1 MRPLLACM
9 TLTLI
14 PLAIGAGAGTAAGQE
29 PPEPDTAGFVGT
41 WMGTLDAGAA
51 QLRLRFVIAET
62 EGVPGATLY
71 SVDQGNAQIQ
81 VAETTVSSDTISM
94 SMPMIGASFRGTL
107 SEEEGQITG
116 TFTQAG
122 QSFEL
127 VLERVP
133 EDEGAVTLRRPQNP
147 EEPYPY
153 LAEDVAYANPEGGH
167 TLAGTFTRPAFGGP
181 FPAVILISGSGPQ
194 DRDEALMGHRPFL
207 VLADHLTRRG
217 IAVLRYD
224 DRGVGESTGDF
235 GTATSQDFASD
246 ALAAVAYLKTR
257 DDVDPGKIGLAG
269 HSEGGIIAP
278 MAAVASRDVS
288 YIVLM
293 AATGVNGERILYAQA
308 ALIARAAGAPEE
320 AIAANREQ
328 QRAIFDVLKREP
340 DPGRAGE
347 KITAIIRAGLER
359 ANAGGE
365 TAGDDA
371 MRQAVAAQVRQVNN
385 PWFRYFLTY
394 EPAPMLERVT
404 VPVLAING
412 EKDLQVPYQENL
424 REIEAALRRG
434 GNTRY
439 ETHALP
445 DLNHLFQHA
454 QTGSPSEYQSIE
466 ETWSVEAMELIAD
479 WILKTA
485 GGQPRYRFSEFLFCQ
500 PHDIKDGG
508 LSVLWEKG
516 SRLDGLLGRSVLAPV
531 EEKPSDFTHFPL
543 SGVVETP

>member
-1 MRPLLACM
+1 MKTLLACM
-9 TLTLI
+9 TLTLV
-14 PLAIGAGAGTAAGQE
+14 PPGVGVGAATTTAQE
-29 PPEPDTAGFVGT
+29 PPDANTANFAGT
-41 WMGTLDAGAA
+41 WMGTLDVGAA

-62 EGVPGATLY
+62 EGVPGATLF

-81 VAETTVSSDTISM
+81 VAETTVSGDTISM
-94 SMPMIGASFRGTL
+94 TMPMVGASFRGTL
-107 SEEEGQITG
+107 SEEDGQITG

-122 QSFEL
+122 QSFPL
-127 VLERVP
+127 VLERAP
-133 EDEGAVTLRRPQNP
+133 DDETPPPNRPQNP

-153 LAEDVAYANPEGGH
+153 LAEDVTYINPEGGH
-167 TLAGTFTRPAFGGP
+167 TLAGTFTRPASEGP

-269 HSEGGIIAP
+269 HSEGGVIAP
-278 MAAVASRDVS
+278 MAAVASPDIS

-293 AATGVNGERILYAQA
+293 AGTGVNGERILYAQA

-328 QRAIFDVLKREP
+328 QRAIFEVLKREP

-347 KITAIIRAGLER
+347 AIAAIIRAGLER

-365 TAGDDA
+365 TVSDDA
-371 MRQAVAAQVRQVNN
+371 MQQAVAAQVQQVNN

-412 EKDLQVPYQENL
+412 EKDLQVPYEENL

-434 GNTRY
+434 GNTRF

-454 QTGSPSEYQSIE
+454 QTGAPSEYQSIE

-479 WILKTA
+479 WILRTV
-485 GGQPRYRFSEFLFCQ
+485 GG
-500 PHDIKDGG
+500 
-508 LSVLWEKG
+508 
-516 SRLDGLLGRSVLAPV
+516 
-531 EEKPSDFTHFPL
+531 
-543 SGVVETP
+543 

>member
-1 MRPLLACM
+1 MKTLLACM
-9 TLTLI
+9 TLTLV
-14 PLAIGAGAGTAAGQE
+14 PLPIGAGAGTTTAQE
-29 PPEPDTAGFVGT
+29 PPEPDTTKFVGT
-41 WMGTLDAGAA
+41 WMGTLDIGAA

-62 EGVPGATLY
+62 DGVLGATLF
-71 SVDQGNAQIQ
+71 SVDQGNAQIP
-81 VAETTVSSDTISM
+81 VAETTVSGDTISM
-94 SMPMIGASFRGTL
+94 TMPMVGASFRGTH
-107 SEEEGQITG
+107 SEEGGKITG

-122 QSFEL
+122 QSFPL
-127 VLERVP
+127 VLERAAD
-133 EDEGAVTLRRPQNP
+133 DEPPPPNRPQNP

-153 LAEDVAYANPEGGH
+153 LAEDVTYANPEGGH
-167 TLAGTFTRPAFGGP
+167 TLAGTFTRPASGGP

-235 GTATSQDFASD
+235 GSATSQDFASD

-278 MAAVASRDVS
+278 MAAVASPDVG

-308 ALIARAAGAPEE
+308 ALIARAAGAPEA
-320 AIAANREQ
+320 AIEANREQ
-328 QRAIFDVLKREP
+328 QRAIFEVLKREP

-347 KITAIIRAGLER
+347 EITAIITAGLER
-359 ANAGGE
+359 ANPGGD
-365 TAGDDA
+365 TANDDA
-371 MRQAVAAQVRQVNN
+371 MQQAVAAQIRQVNN
-385 PWFRYFLTY
+385 PWFRYFLSY
-394 EPAPMLERVT
+394 EPGPMLERVT

-412 EKDLQVPYQENL
+412 VKDLQVPYEENL

-434 GNTRY
+434 GNTRF

-454 QTGSPSEYQSIE
+454 QTGAPSEYQSIE

-479 WILKTA
+479 WILKA
-485 GGQPRYRFSEFLFCQ
+485 VG
-500 PHDIKDGG
+500 
-508 LSVLWEKG
+508 
-516 SRLDGLLGRSVLAPV
+516 
-531 EEKPSDFTHFPL
+531 
-543 SGVVETP
+543 

>member
-1 MRPLLACM
+1 MP
-9 TLTLI
+9 T
-14 PLAIGAGAGTAAGQE
+14 P
-29 PPEPDTAGFVGT
+29 AGFLGT

-51 QLRLRFVIAET
+51 QLRLRFVVTET
-62 EGVPGATLY
+62 DGVLSSTLF
-71 SVDQGNAQIQ
+71 SVDQGNTQIP
-81 VAETTVSSDTISM
+81 VAETTVSGDTISM

-107 SEEEGQITG
+107 SEEDERITG
-116 TFTQAG
+116 TFTQTG
-122 QSFEL
+122 QSFAL

-133 EDEGAVTLRRPQNP
+133 DDEAPRRPQNP

-153 LAEDVAYANPEGGH
+153 LAEDVAYTNPEGGH
-167 TLAGTFTRPAFGGP
+167 TLAGTFTRPASGGP
-181 FPAVILISGSGPQ
+181 FPAVVLISGSGPQ

-224 DRGVGESTGDF
+224 DRGVGQSTGDF
-235 GTATSQDFASD
+235 AAATSGDLATD
-246 ALAAVAYLKTR
+246 ALAGVAFLKSR
-257 DDVDPGKIGLAG
+257 DDVDPDAIGLAG

-278 MAAVASRDVS
+278 MAAVASPDVS

-320 AIAANREQ
+320 AIAQNRDRQ
-328 QRAIFDVLKREP
+328 QAIFAVLKTEP
-340 DPGRAGE
+340 EPGRAGE
-347 KITAIIRAGLER
+347 AIAGIIRAGLDN
-359 ANAGGE
+359 ANAQGGA
-365 TAGDDA
+365 TDNPALD
-371 MRQAVAAQVRQVNN
+371 QAVAAQVQQVNN

-412 EKDLQVPYQENL
+412 EKDLQVPHEENL

-439 ETHALP
+439 EMHVLP
-445 DLNHLFQHA
+445 GLNHLFQHA
-454 QTGSPSEYQSIE
+454 QTGAPGEYQSIE
-466 ETWSVEAMELIAD
+466 ETWSVDAMELIAD

-485 GGQPRYRFSEFLFCQ
+485 GG
-500 PHDIKDGG
+500 
-508 LSVLWEKG
+508 
-516 SRLDGLLGRSVLAPV
+516 
-531 EEKPSDFTHFPL
+531 
-543 SGVVETP
+543 

>member
-1 MRPLLACM
+1 MKTLLACM
-9 TLTLI
+9 TLTLAT
-14 PLAIGAGAGTAAGQE
+14 LAIGVGAAPTTAQE
-29 PPEPDTAGFVGT
+29 PAPDNAGFVGN
-41 WMGTLDAGAA
+41 WMGTLDVGAA

-62 EGVPGATLY
+62 EGALGATLY

-81 VAETTVSSDTISM
+81 VAETTVSGDTISM
-94 SMPMIGASFRGTL
+94 SMPMVGASFRGTL
-107 SEEEGQITG
+107 SAEDGNITG

-122 QSFEL
+122 QSFPL

-133 EDEGAVTLRRPQNP
+133 DDEGEVTLRRPQNP

-153 LAEDVAYANPEGGH
+153 LAEDVTYVNPEGGH
-167 TLAGTFTRPAFGGP
+167 TLAGTFTRPASGGP
-181 FPAVILISGSGPQ
+181 FPSVILISGSGPQ

-235 GTATSQDFASD
+235 GSATSQDFASD

-257 DDVDPGKIGLAG
+257 DDVDPGEIGLAG

-278 MAAVASRDVS
+278 MAAVASPDVS

-320 AIAANREQ
+320 AVAANREQ
-328 QRAIFDVLKREP
+328 QRAIFEVLKREP

-347 KITAIIRAGLER
+347 AITAIVRAGLER
-359 ANAGGE
+359 ANPGGD
-365 TAGDDA
+365 TAYDDA
-371 MRQAVAAQVRQVNN
+371 MQQAVTAQVRQVNN

-412 EKDLQVPYQENL
+412 EKDLQVPYEENL

-434 GNTRY
+434 GNTRF

-445 DLNHLFQHA
+445 GLNHLFQHA
-454 QTGSPSEYQSIE
+454 QTGAPSEYQSIE
-466 ETWSVEAMELIAD
+466 ETWSVEAMELVAD
-479 WILKTA
+479 WILRTV
-485 GGQPRYRFSEFLFCQ
+485 GG
-500 PHDIKDGG
+500 
-508 LSVLWEKG
+508 
-516 SRLDGLLGRSVLAPV
+516 
-531 EEKPSDFTHFPL
+531 
-543 SGVVETP
+543 

>member
-1 MRPLLACM
+1 MKTLLACM

-14 PLAIGAGAGTAAGQE
+14 PLGIGAPVATPAAQE
-29 PPEPDTAGFVGT
+29 PADADPAGFVGT
-41 WMGTLDAGAA
+41 WMGTLDVGAA
-51 QLRLRFVIAET
+51 QLRLRFVVTET
-62 EGVPGATLY
+62 EGVLGATVF
-71 SVDQGNAQIQ
+71 SVDQGNAQIR
-81 VAETTVSSDTISM
+81 VAETTVSRDTISM
-94 SMPMIGASFRGTL
+94 SMPMIGASFRGTM
-107 SEEEGQITG
+107 SAQDEKITG
-116 TFTQAG
+116 TFTQTG
-122 QSFEL
+122 QSFPL
-127 VLERVP
+127 VLERAP
-133 EDEGAVTLRRPQNP
+133 GDETLPNRPQNP

-167 TLAGTFTRPAFGGP
+167 TLAGTFTRPASGGP

-224 DRGVGESTGDF
+224 DRGVGESTGNF

-246 ALAAVAYLKTR
+246 ALAAVAYLTTR

-278 MAAVASRDVS
+278 MAAVASPDVS

-328 QRAIFDVLKREP
+328 QRAIFEVLKSEP
-340 DPGRAGE
+340 DPVRAGE
-347 KITAIIRAGLER
+347 EITAILRAGLES
-359 ANAGGE
+359 ATAQGG
-365 TAGDDA
+365 TTDDA
-371 MRQAVAAQVRQVNN
+371 ALQQAIAAQVQQVNN
-385 PWFRYFLTY
+385 PWFRFFLTY

-412 EKDLQVPYQENL
+412 EKDLQVPHEENL

-439 ETHALP
+439 EMHALP
-445 DLNHLFQHA
+445 GLNHLFQHA
-454 QTGSPSEYQSIE
+454 ETGAPGEYQSIE

-479 WILKTA
+479 WILKTV
-485 GGQPRYRFSEFLFCQ
+485 G
-500 PHDIKDGG
+500 
-508 LSVLWEKG
+508 
-516 SRLDGLLGRSVLAPV
+516 
-531 EEKPSDFTHFPL
+531 
-543 SGVVETP
+543 

>member
-1 MRPLLACM
+1 MKTLLASM
-9 TLTLI
+9 TP
-14 PLAIGAGAGTAAGQE
+14 PLVAVIVGAGAASGAAQE
-29 PPEPDTAGFVGT
+29 PPEADTAGFVGT
-41 WMGTLDAGAA
+41 WMGTLDVGAA

-71 SVDQGNAQIQ
+71 SVDQVNAQIQ
-81 VAETTVSSDTISM
+81 VAETTVSGDTIAM
-94 SMPMIGASFRGTL
+94 SMPMIGASFRGAL
-107 SEEEGQITG
+107 SAEDGKIAG
-116 TFTQAG
+116 TFTQMG
-122 QSFEL
+122 QSFPLE
-127 VLERVP
+127 LERVP
-133 EDEGAVTLRRPQNP
+133 GDGGEVAVRRPQNP

-153 LAEDVAYANPEGGH
+153 LAQDVAYANPEGGH
-167 TLAGTFTRPAFGGP
+167 TLAGTFTRPASGGP
-181 FPAVILISGSGPQ
+181 FPAVVLISGSGPQ

-224 DRGVGESTGDF
+224 DRGVGESTGSF
-235 GTATSQDFASD
+235 ATATSQDFASD
-246 ALAAVAYLKTR
+246 ALAAIGYLKTR
-257 DDVDPGKIGLAG
+257 DDVDPGRIGLAG

-293 AATGVNGERILYAQA
+293 AGTGVNGERILYAQA
-308 ALIARAAGAPEE
+308 ALIARAAGAPED

-328 QRAIFDVLKREP
+328 QRAIFEVLKNEP

-347 KITAIIRAGLER
+347 EIAAIIRAGLES

-365 TAGDDA
+365 AADDDA
-371 MRQAVAAQVRQVNN
+371 MQQAVAAQVRQVNN
-385 PWFRYFLTY
+385 PWFRFFLTY
-394 EPAPMLERVT
+394 EPASMLEKVS

-412 EKDLQVPYQENL
+412 EKDLQVPYEENL

-445 DLNHLFQHA
+445 GLNHLFQHA
-454 QTGSPSEYQSIE
+454 ETGAPGEYQSIE

-479 WILKTA
+479 WIL
-485 GGQPRYRFSEFLFCQ
+485 
-500 PHDIKDGG
+500 
-508 LSVLWEKG
+508 
-516 SRLDGLLGRSVLAPV
+516 
-531 EEKPSDFTHFPL
+531 
-543 SGVVETP
+543 ETVG

>member
-1 MRPLLACM
+1 MKTLLACM

-14 PLAIGAGAGTAAGQE
+14 PLGIGAPVAAAAAQE
-29 PPEPDTAGFVGT
+29 PAAADPAGFVGT
-41 WMGTLDAGAA
+41 WMGTLDVGAA
-51 QLRLRFVIAET
+51 QLRLRFVVTET
-62 EGVPGATLY
+62 EGVLGATVF
-71 SVDQGNAQIQ
+71 SVDQGNAQIP
-81 VAETTVSSDTISM
+81 VAETTVSGDTISM
-94 SMPMIGASFRGTL
+94 SMPMIGASFRGTM
-107 SEEEGQITG
+107 SAQDEKITG
-116 TFTQAG
+116 TFTQTG
-122 QSFEL
+122 QSFPL
-127 VLERVP
+127 VLERAP
-133 EDEGAVTLRRPQNP
+133 DDEALPNRPQNP

-153 LAEDVAYANPEGGH
+153 LAEDVTYANPEGGH
-167 TLAGTFTRPAFGGP
+167 TLAGTFTRPASGGP

-224 DRGVGESTGDF
+224 DRGVGESTGNF

-257 DDVDPGKIGLAG
+257 EDVDPGRIGLAG

-278 MAAVASRDVS
+278 MAAVASPDVS

-308 ALIARAAGAPEE
+308 ALIARAAGAHEE

-328 QRAIFDVLKREP
+328 QRAIFEVLKSEP
-340 DPGRAGE
+340 DAGRAGDE
-347 KITAIIRAGLER
+347 ITAILRAGLES
-359 ANAGGE
+359 AAGQGGTTE
-365 TAGDDA
+365 AA
-371 MRQAVAAQVRQVNN
+371 LQQAIAAQVQAVNN
-385 PWFRYFLTY
+385 PWFRFFLTY

-412 EKDLQVPYQENL
+412 EKDLQVPHEENL

-439 ETHALP
+439 EMRALP
-445 DLNHLFQHA
+445 GLNHLFQHA
-454 QTGSPSEYQSIE
+454 ETGAPGEYQSIE

-479 WILKTA
+479 WILKTV
-485 GGQPRYRFSEFLFCQ
+485 GG
-500 PHDIKDGG
+500 
-508 LSVLWEKG
+508 
-516 SRLDGLLGRSVLAPV
+516 
-531 EEKPSDFTHFPL
+531 
-543 SGVVETP
+543 

>member
-1 MRPLLACM
+1 MKTLLARM
-9 TLTLI
+9 TLTFV
-14 PLAIGAGAGTAAGQE
+14 PLAIGAGAGTTTAQE
-29 PPEPDTAGFVGT
+29 PPEPDTTNFVGT
-41 WMGTLDAGAA
+41 WMGTLDVGAA

-62 EGVPGATLY
+62 EGVLGATLY

-94 SMPMIGASFRGTL
+94 SMPMVGASFRGTL
-107 SEEEGQITG
+107 SAEDGNITG

-122 QSFEL
+122 QSFPL
-127 VLERVP
+127 VLERATDDALP
-133 EDEGAVTLRRPQNP
+133 PPNRPQNP

-153 LAEDVAYANPEGGH
+153 LAEDVTYANPEGGH
-167 TLAGTFTRPAFGGP
+167 TLAGTFTRPASGGP

-235 GTATSQDFASD
+235 GSATSQDFASD

-257 DDVDPGKIGLAG
+257 DDVDPGEIGLAG

-278 MAAVASRDVS
+278 MAAVASPDVS

-320 AIAANREQ
+320 AVAANREQ
-328 QRAIFDVLKREP
+328 QRAIFEVLKREP

-347 KITAIIRAGLER
+347 EITAIFRSGLER
-359 ANAGGE
+359 ANPGGD
-365 TAGDDA
+365 TASNDA
-371 MRQAVAAQVRQVNN
+371 MQQAIAAQVQQVNN

-412 EKDLQVPYQENL
+412 EKDLQVPYEENL

-434 GNTRY
+434 GNTRF

-445 DLNHLFQHA
+445 GLNHLFQHA
-454 QTGSPSEYQSIE
+454 QTGAPSEYQSIE
-466 ETWSVEAMELIAD
+466 ETWSVEAMELVAD
-479 WILKTA
+479 WILRTV
-485 GGQPRYRFSEFLFCQ
+485 GG
-500 PHDIKDGG
+500 
-508 LSVLWEKG
+508 
-516 SRLDGLLGRSVLAPV
+516 
-531 EEKPSDFTHFPL
+531 
-543 SGVVETP
+543 